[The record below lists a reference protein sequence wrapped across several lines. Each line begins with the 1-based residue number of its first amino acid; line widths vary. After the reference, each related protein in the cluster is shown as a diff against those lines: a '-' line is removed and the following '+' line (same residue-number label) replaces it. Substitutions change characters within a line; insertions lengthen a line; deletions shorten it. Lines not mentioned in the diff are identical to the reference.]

1 MTISMGLDVGSNSVG
16 SAWIDHKTGKI
27 TVGLSIFPA
36 GVDESDEKRG
46 DPKNA
51 KRRATRRSRITLAR
65 RAQRKRLLRLK
76 LISVSLLPADAA
88 EFKELLQDTDPWELR
103 RKALAVALKDI
114 SPQAPLHVLIV
125 PRKHIASLNDLAP
138 DDDALVGSMFR
149 RAAALAKANGY
160 EERGYRTVFNT
171 NREAGQTVFHIHLH
185 LLAGRSLT
193 WPPG

>member
-16 SAWIDHKTGKI
+16 SAWVDHQTGKF

-76 LISVSLLPADAA
+76 LIAVSLLPADAA
-88 EFKELLQDTDPWELR
+88 EFKELLQETDPWELR
-103 RKALAVALKDI
+103 RKALEITLT
-114 SPQAPLHVLIV
+114 PFEFGRVL
-125 PRKHIASLNDLAP
+125 P
-138 DDDALVGSMFR
+138 DS
-149 RAAALAKANGY
+149 NG
-160 EERGYRTVFNT
+160 
-171 NREAGQTVFHIHLH
+171 I
-185 LLAGRSLT
+185 
-193 WPPG
+193 